1 MDVSVVVIASLSVS
15 LGDACVIVRDSDP
28 TRETRLPPLRCR
40 GEDEENERLESG
52 GSPQRVLLQIPGNG
66 ILPERS

>member
-1 MDVSVVVIASLSVS
+1 
-15 LGDACVIVRDSDP
+15 VRDSDP

-52 GSPQRVLLQIPGNG
+52 GSPRCKLRIPKTGN
-66 ILPERS
+66 ILPER

>member
-52 GSPQRVLLQIPGNG
+52 GSPRCKLRIPKTGN
-66 ILPERS
+66 ILPER